1 MSNRN
6 KILSLFYPVLRF
18 INFVLKKIKIRN
30 NNELIV
36 LLYHDISQ
44 TEVPFFKNQLLFINK
59 YWNFI
64 TPQEFEYYMV
74 NKSKIK
80 GRNVLITFD
89 DGFYSNYL
97 IARTVLAEFNIKALF
112 FINPQFINC
121 DTINDSKN
129 FISTRIFK
137 NISVEK
143 IPDHWKNMS
152 WIDVNTLIKD
162 GHSIGHHT
170 STHANL
176 GNITDLD
183 ILNEEIVTSAYSI
196 KNKINIFPIHFA
208 FPFGTINNFSKQA
221 LLISKETFQYI
232 HTGLRGD
239 NYKASSDCIRRHS
252 FNPSDSN
259 WLIGFFLEGGGNFM
273 YKKSL
278 SDFNKWR

>member
-1 MSNRN
+1 MSIRN
-6 KILSLFYPVLRF
+6 KLLSLFYPIICFV
-18 INFVLKKIKIRN
+18 NFVLKKSKIRN
-30 NNELIV
+30 ENELVV

-44 TEVPFFKNQLLFINK
+44 SEMPFFKNQLLFIKKN
-59 YWNFI
+59 WNFI
-64 TPQEFEYYMV
+64 TPEEFEYYMV

-80 GRNVLITFD
+80 GRNILITFD

-97 IARTVLAEFNIKALF
+97 IAKTVLAEFNIKALF

-121 DTINDSKN
+121 VTNNDSKN
-129 FISTRIFK
+129 FISSRIFK
-137 NISVEK
+137 NIPVEK

-176 GNITDLD
+176 GNITNID
-183 ILNEEIVTSAYSI
+183 ILTEEIITSAYSM
-196 KNKINIFPIHFA
+196 KNKINTFPIHFA

-221 LLISKETFQYI
+221 LLISKKTFQYI

-239 NYKASSDCIRRHS
+239 NYKASCDCIRRHS
-252 FNPSDSN
+252 FNPSDTN

-273 YKKSL
+273 YKKDL

>member
-1 MSNRN
+1 MSIRN
-6 KILSLFYPVLRF
+6 KVLSLFYPIIRF
-18 INFVLKKIKIRN
+18 VNFVLKKIKIRN
-30 NNELIV
+30 ENELVV

-44 TEVPFFKNQLLFINK
+44 SEVPFFKNQLLFIKK

-64 TPQEFEYYMV
+64 TPQEFEHYMV
-74 NKSKIK
+74 TKSTIK
-80 GRNVLITFD
+80 GRNILITFD

-112 FINPQFINC
+112 FINPKFIDC
-121 DTINDSKN
+121 ETINESKN

-143 IPDHWKNMS
+143 IPDHWRNMS
-152 WIDVNTLIKD
+152 WTDVNTLVKE

-183 ILNEEIVTSAYSI
+183 ILVEEIVTSAYSI
-196 KNKINIFPIHFA
+196 ENQINILPIHFA
-208 FPFGTINNFSKQA
+208 FPFGTIKNFSKQA
-221 LLISKETFQYI
+221 FLISKETFQYI
-232 HTGLRGD
+232 HTGLRG
-239 NYKASSDCIRRHS
+239 NNCKTSGDCIRRHS
-252 FNPSDSN
+252 FNPTDSN